1 MSQDFPTPDN
11 LSSPP
16 YMDIPEYATDPNKLA
31 VRSFFDASKKFLLN
45 IPHTITWQK
54 KRDMWVYCNSKGSP
68 FSLLAIGPVTC
79 NFLKGQGAYN
89 QYLIKISLDELQR
102 NSLVHTLESCPQRQ
116 SRYIPLDMD
125 TLKVTVK
132 YNRVFSENQIASH
145 AGAQIS
151 FPDISDARSMTRESL
166 SEELPKL
173 DASDLTLNSTI
184 AVKFGLV
191 ASSFNTTSL
200 STSLETVT
208 LISLSDDAAEV
219 SYVTP
224 KKKCRL
230 VLFNDSDDE

>member
-1 MSQDFPTPDN
+1 
-11 LSSPP
+11 
-16 YMDIPEYATDPNKLA
+16 MDIPEYVTDLNKLA
-31 VRSFFDASKKFLLN
+31 VRSFFDTSKKFLLN

-54 KRDMWVYCNSKGSP
+54 KRDTWVYCNSKGSP
-68 FSLLAIGPVTC
+68 FFLLAIGPITC

-89 QYLIKISLDELQR
+89 QYLIKISLDEHQR
-102 NSLVHTLESCPQRQ
+102 NSLINILESCPQKQ
-116 SRYIPLDMD
+116 SHYIPLDID

-145 AGAQIS
+145 AGAQIP

-184 AVKFGLV
+184 AVKFGFV
-191 ASSFNTTSL
+191 ASSFNTTSI
-200 STSLETVT
+200 STRLETVT

>member
-1 MSQDFPTPDN
+1 
-11 LSSPP
+11 
-16 YMDIPEYATDPNKLA
+16 MDIPEYATDPDKLIA
-31 VRSFFDASKKFLLN
+31 RSFFEASKKFLLN

-89 QYLIKISLDELQR
+89 QYLIKISLDEHQR
-102 NSLVHTLESCPQRQ
+102 NSLVHILESCPQRQ

-145 AGAQIS
+145 AGAQIP
-151 FPDISDARSMTRESL
+151 FPDISDARACITKESL
-166 SEELPKL
+166 CEELPKL

-191 ASSFNTTSL
+191 ASSFNTTSI
-200 STSLETVT
+200 SAKLETVT
-208 LISLSDDAAEV
+208 LISLSDDLTEF
-219 SYVTP
+219 SHETP
-224 KKKCRL
+224 KKKRRL